1 MVWHEYTARYLD
13 LMEVNRELPELGHVG
28 LSAVS
33 AALTLPQVTLTGF
46 GAGARR
52 GVDVGRGGLCG
63 CGGGGGGGSRG
74 GGGVPRG

>member
-13 LMEVNRELPELGHVG
+13 LMEVNLELPELGHVG

-46 GAGARR
+46 RAGSRR
-52 GVDVGRGGLCG
+52 GVEVGPKCG
-63 CGGGGGGGSRG
+63 AGCARACSR
-74 GGGVPRG
+74 